1 MEEIVSEEI
10 VHEEIL
16 QIEDIDMKKCTKV
29 ELQNKCKE
37 LGIKFTSK
45 HNKSDLM
52 NFINKKI
59 NPNFVSEIKQ
69 LETKSKD
76 IYTRELL
83 KENYNIHKEYYLK
96 RKQLCDLYGVK
107 VRLPAI
113 PEDISENIIK
123 FIIHDRNNDTS
134 CSWNCSGDLSSAIE
148 GKQECKCFTSDGP
161 ISFTPSSIWNVL
173 YLLDARNW
181 LNDRFILYRINLS
194 NSSSEWKNIQITKT
208 QTFEN
213 QCDQGRRPRINWE
226 SLKTHITSYCE
237 KIFDGQI
244 QDILD
249 DEEELCYQVK
259 NIKCNNKI

>member
-1 MEEIVSEEI
+1 M
-10 VHEEIL
+10 H
-16 QIEDIDMKKCTKV
+16 KFTKV

-37 LGIKFTSK
+37 LDIKFTLK

-52 NFINKKI
+52 NLINQKI
-59 NPNFVSEIKQ
+59 NPNFIPEIIQTEIKK
-69 LETKSKD
+69 TKD

-83 KENYNIHKEYYLK
+83 KENYNIHKKYYLK
-96 RKQLCDLYGVK
+96 RKQLCDLHSVK

-123 FIIHDRNNDTS
+123 FIIHDRNNDLS
-134 CSWNCSGDLSSAIE
+134 CSWNCLGDLSSAIE

-181 LNDRFILYRINLS
+181 LNDRFILYRVNLS

-213 QCDQGRRPRINWE
+213 QCNQGRRPRINWE
-226 SLKTHITSYCE
+226 LLKTHITSHCE
-237 KIFDGQI
+237 KIFDGQM
-244 QDILD
+244 QEILN
-249 DEEELCYQVK
+249 DEEELTYQFK
-259 NIKCNNKI
+259 KI